1 MVTGPDGV
9 HGVHVLSHV
18 ELDQRS
24 EQERVQTQHPSI
36 MEQTVQD
43 LIAILVLVHFP
54 IVQVGN
60 LSNI

>member
-1 MVTGPDGV
+1 
-9 HGVHVLSHV
+9 
-18 ELDQRS
+18 
-24 EQERVQTQHPSI
+24 

-43 LIAILVLVHFP
+43 LVATLVLVHFR